1 MNHDSEPK
9 FTVEHRLAFAVCVA
23 VAFPFLDAICA
34 IFPAFGVYLSPIA
47 AMLFVMTL
55 CVVIL
60 TRND

>member
-9 FTVEHRLAFAVCVA
+9 FTAEHRLAFAVCVA
-23 VAFPFLDAICA
+23 AAFPLLDAICA
-34 IFPAFGVYLSPIA
+34 IWPSFAGNLSPIA
-47 AMLFVMTL
+47 AMLFVMTV